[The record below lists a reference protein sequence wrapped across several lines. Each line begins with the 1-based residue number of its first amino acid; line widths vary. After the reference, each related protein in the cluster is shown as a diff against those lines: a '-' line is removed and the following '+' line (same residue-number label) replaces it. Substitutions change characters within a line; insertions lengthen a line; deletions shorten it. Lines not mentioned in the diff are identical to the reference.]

1 MEGAAPVERFKC
13 LDIYQKV
20 ILLLMAAMTLV
31 FAAVY
36 AITIARV
43 GFAYRGAILVPS
55 QENGSTVYSGKVK
68 GLQARF
74 IVSEDRSVVFQ
85 YGDQTYGPYTVTVDP
100 AAVPEDAEQLQDVMT
115 GVELRRGDEVWFR
128 GGVFR
133 SRDDLMLYNEDGRLH
148 DCEFFYAVDTG
159 NQRIEYDGNG
169 KVMGMEPTALT
180 ILKLMDHPEL
190 THKGDWFAWFTAA
203 VLCVLNALSILF
215 ADELFRWQLSFRIRC
230 ADRAEPSDWELI
242 GRYISWVFLTVLAL
256 VIWIV
261 GLR

>member
-31 FAAVY
+31 FAVVY
-36 AITIARV
+36 AITIGRV

-128 GGVFR
+128 GGIFR
-133 SRDDLMLYNEDGRLH
+133 GGDNLWLYNEDGRLH
-148 DCEFFYAVDTG
+148 DCELFYAVDTG

>member
-1 MEGAAPVERFKC
+1 MERFKC
-13 LDIYQKV
+13 LDMYQKV

-31 FAAVY
+31 FAVVY

-43 GFAYRGAILVPS
+43 GFAYQGAILVPS

-85 YGDQTYGPYTVTVDP
+85 YGDQTYGPYTATVDP
-100 AAVPEDAEQLQDVMT
+100 AAVPENVEQPRDVMT

-133 SRDDLMLYNEDGRLH
+133 SGDEFWLYNEDGRLH
-148 DCEFFYAVDTG
+148 DCDFFYATDTG
-159 NQRIEYDGNG
+159 NHRIEYDGNG
-169 KVMGMEPTALT
+169 IEPPASA
-180 ILKLMDHPEL
+180 ILHLMDHPQL

-215 ADELFRWQLSFRIRC
+215 ADELFRWQLSFQIRC
-230 ADRAEPSDWELI
+230 ADRAEPSDWELM
-242 GRYISWVFLTVLAL
+242 GRYISWIFLTVLAL
-256 VIWIV
+256 AIWIM